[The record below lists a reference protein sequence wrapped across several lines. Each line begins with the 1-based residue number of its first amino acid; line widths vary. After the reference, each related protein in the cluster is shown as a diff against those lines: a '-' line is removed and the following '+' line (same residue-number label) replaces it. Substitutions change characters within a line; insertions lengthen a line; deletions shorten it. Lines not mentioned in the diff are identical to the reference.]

1 VNTAA
6 PAVPPLRH
14 VLACTDFSAPARQAA
29 ERAARIARAQGAEL
43 HLLHTVA
50 SGALDELTRW
60 LGADTAPAQA
70 LLAQAGTD
78 LQALADA
85 LRVVV
90 PTGREAGGAAR
101 AGPTPGSTLPVHA
114 HLDAGSV
121 PAQAQRLADTLPAD
135 LVLLGARGAGTLR
148 RLVLGTTA
156 DRLLRLLQ
164 QPVLVVRHPPQA
176 AYRRVLVALDFS
188 PWSMAAVQSARRVAP
203 DASLVLL
210 HVTQVPFGDKLR
222 FAGVP
227 EDTVAHYR
235 RRAHAEALQQLHALA
250 HDLGLGGAA
259 WQPLVLE
266 GEAWQQ
272 VLRAERQAQADL
284 LVLGKHG
291 RTAAA
296 DLLLGSVTRHVL
308 AEGSADLLV
317 CTARSTAAGT
327 NP

>member
-1 VNTAA
+1 MSVTS
-6 PAVPPLRH
+6 PPLRH
-14 VLACTDFSAPARQAA
+14 VLACTDFSAPALQAA
-29 ERAARIARAQGAEL
+29 ERAARIARAQGAAL

-50 SGALDELTRW
+50 SGTLDELKRW
-60 LGADTAPAQA
+60 LGADAPPAQA
-70 LLAQAGTD
+70 VLAQAD
-78 LQALADA
+78 AELQAQARSLAADWQVPTRGTADA
-85 LRVVV
+85 ADRAAAV
-90 PTGREAGGAAR
+90 PLHR
-101 AGPTPGSTLPVHA
+101 
-114 HLDAGSV
+114 HLDTGSV
-121 PAQAQRLADTLPAD
+121 PEQAQRLAEALPAD
-135 LVLLGARGAGTLR
+135 LVVLGARGAGALR

-164 QPVLVVRHPPQA
+164 QPALVVRHPAQA

-188 PWSMAAVQSARRVAP
+188 PWSMATLQTARRVAP
-203 DASLVLL
+203 DALLVLL
-210 HVTQVPFGDKLR
+210 HVAQVPFGDKLR

-250 HDLGLGGAA
+250 HDVGLAGAA

-272 VLRAERQAQADL
+272 VLRAEQQAQADL
-284 LVLGKHG
+284 LVLGKQG

-317 CTARSTAAGT
+317 CTTHADADTAA
-327 NP
+327 P